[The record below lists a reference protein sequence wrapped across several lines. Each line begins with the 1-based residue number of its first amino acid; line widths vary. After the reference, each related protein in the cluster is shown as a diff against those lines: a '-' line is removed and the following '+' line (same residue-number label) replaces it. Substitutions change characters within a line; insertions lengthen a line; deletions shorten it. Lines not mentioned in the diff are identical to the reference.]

1 MPEHKIHC
9 PSCDQHLAV
18 PEELAGQKIDCP
30 ACNKPL
36 TIPDYAHAFDE
47 PEEEEPAGESSSRKS
62 PALIAGVAG
71 VVLIAGAVGLL
82 ALRGQAPPEDGP
94 ATAAP
99 VEKPKTTAK
108 TYATWQEYKAASQ
121 AEGWHYDI
129 AEYVGDV
136 SDEENFFMAKPFSGL
151 LYTQQIG
158 GKPVYLNPTIKT
170 DFEAVMD
177 LRVSPQHRIQ
187 SRQFPD
193 WGDFAKQLRLEP
205 SRARYGNRAGSV
217 KGTDQEVVDRYFAKF
232 DGLIGDLREAAKRPK
247 QNFPYLFE
255 VGPNV
260 SLPHL
265 AKFKGITQLLQHSA
279 TAKLARGN
287 ADGAMEDVRLQFR
300 LFDVTGS
307 DVFSMGQLVHAA
319 LGHIIID
326 GLSAGLHMGQW
337 SDEQLAEWDK
347 HLTLDKDYLGQ
358 LELCLQGERLIWLQ
372 AFESAING
380 VDLFNGEYSED
391 MMKAAKMLPKHRLEE
406 DLIFF
411 DTTIKKYIVLIRQAG
426 ETGRID
432 RKKFNLHYSEAE
444 ETIDRKKYVICKYL
458 PLVGPL
464 IKKTRSLM
472 NKFSAGRV
480 GIAIERYRRAKGT
493 LPGDLSDL
501 VPDYIGALPKDALTD
516 KPLTWEHHGSPRYK
530 IPVSDTD
537 SQSWKYDGILAA
549 IQAGDLGKL
558 KAFAAK
564 GWKITRPEGGST
576 QPPESNPNMAAMMPY
591 GMMMPGMFSGP
602 KKIDFSAPETEILTQ
617 QNALHHAVNSGNL
630 ELLQWLIKHGLD
642 PNATASVWTP
652 EKSNASMPGMMPG
665 MMMPYGMGMYGGM
678 GMGNSTQSVL
688 EFASNEGQ
696 TEMAKALRDV
706 GAKQFGSAPLGMGM
720 MPGMMPPGMGMNPF
734 GMGMDPFGMGMMDP
748 EEEIKAINER
758 LAKGLSLNR
767 YNEWGHT
774 ELMIAVEADDIDLAR
789 RLLENKAYPNAT
801 SKDGQ
806 LDTALHHAAMQENK
820 AMCEL
825 LLDKGA
831 RVNKKNKIGFTPLD
845 AALYSNEMPGFGGAP
860 PEPSAAG
867 QATVALLKSKGGT
880 SMTPEERAKANPGMG
895 GGMMPGM
902 MPGFP
907 GGMPGFPDPF
917 MPPGGNPYG
926 APNGNQ
932 PPKPQRP

>member
-18 PEELAGQKIDCP
+18 PEELAGQLIDCP

-36 TIPDYAHAFDE
+36 AIPDFTHAFDE

-71 VVLIAGAVGLL
+71 VVLIAGAVGLF

-151 LYTQQIG
+151 LYTQQIE

-247 QNFPYLFE
+247 QNFPYPLY
-255 VGPNV
+255 GPV
-260 SLPHL
+260 TLLPHISR
-265 AKFKGITQLLQHSA
+265 FKGITQLLQHSA
-279 TAKLARGN
+279 TVKLAQGD

-300 LFDVTGS
+300 LFEAVGS
-307 DVFSMGQLVHAA
+307 DIFMIGQLVHAA
-319 LGHIIID
+319 IGHIIVD

-347 HLTLDKDYLGQ
+347 LLTLDRDYLKQWERCMQG
-358 LELCLQGERLIWLQ
+358 GERLNNVLAI
-372 AFESAING
+372 ESAING
-380 VDLFNGEYSED
+380 VDMFDDAGLMRTIE
-391 MMKAAKMLPKHRLEE
+391 MAPKQWLVE

-411 DTTIKKYIVLIRQAG
+411 DSTMKKYIWHIQQARA
-426 ETGRID
+426 TGRVD
-432 RKKFNLHYSEAE
+432 QKKFDLLSSETDK
-444 ETIDRKKYVICKYL
+444 TITQKRYVFSGMLL
-458 PLVGPL
+458 PALSKALNRTGAM
-464 IKKTRSLM
+464 M
-472 NKFSAGRV
+472 NKFSAARV
-480 GIAIERYRRAKGT
+480 GIAIQRYRRAKGA
-493 LPGDLSDL
+493 LPGDLSEL
-501 VPDYIGALPKDALTD
+501 VPDYIDAIPNNPITGE
-516 KPLTWEHHGSPRYK
+516 PLAWEHHGSPRYK

-558 KAFAAK
+558 KAFVEK

-576 QPPESNPNMAAMMPY
+576 QPPESNPNMA
-591 GMMMPGMFSGP
+591 GMMPGMFSGP

-617 QNALHHAVNSGNL
+617 QNALHHAVHSGNL

-720 MPGMMPPGMGMNPF
+720 MPGMMDPF

-748 EEEIKAINER
+748 DEEIKAINER

-767 YNEWGHT
+767 YNEWGQT

-789 RLLENKAYPNAT
+789 RLLENKAHPNAT

-806 LDTALHHAAMQENK
+806 LDTALHLAAMQENK

-831 RVNKKNKIGFTPLD
+831 RVNKKNKMGFTPLD
-845 AALYSNEMPGFGGAP
+845 AALYANEMPGFGGAP

-880 SMTPEERAKANPGMG
+880 SMTREERAKADPGMG

-917 MPPGGNPYG
+917 MPPGGNPFG

-932 PPKPQRP
+932 PPKPKRP